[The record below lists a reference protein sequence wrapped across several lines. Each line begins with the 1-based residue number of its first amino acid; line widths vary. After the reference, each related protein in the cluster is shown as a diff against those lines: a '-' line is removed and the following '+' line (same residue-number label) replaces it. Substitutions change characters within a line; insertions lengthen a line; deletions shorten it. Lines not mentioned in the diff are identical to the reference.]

1 MSHIKD
7 LFHEI
12 KHHLPS
18 TAFATVIG
26 ILVVLFIQ
34 FVIKKDISDNK
45 IMLYMKG
52 TKEMPMCGFS
62 STVVNILDVHQVEY
76 KATNVLEDN
85 NIRTELSKLSNWPTI
100 PQLFCNG
107 ELIGGCDI
115 AVELHNSGELKEL
128 LKK

>member
-1 MSHIKD
+1 MD
-7 LFHEI
+7 LAD
-12 KHHLPS
+12 K
-18 TAFATVIG
+18 
-26 ILVVLFIQ
+26 
-34 FVIKKDISDNK
+34 IKKDISDNK

-100 PQLFCNG
+100 TQLFCNG

>member
-1 MSHIKD
+1 LD
-7 LFHEI
+7 LAD
-12 KHHLPS
+12 K
-18 TAFATVIG
+18 
-26 ILVVLFIQ
+26 
-34 FVIKKDISDNK
+34 IKKDISDNK